1 MRCGPTGSEEVKS
14 LSHPA
19 GALSSPDGVL
29 LARAFTRV
37 LAALLIAGITVTLV
51 LLALSLV

>member
-1 MRCGPTGSEEVKS
+1 
-14 LSHPA
+14 
-19 GALSSPDGVL
+19 VL

-37 LAALLIAGITVTLV
+37 LAALLIAGFTVTLV